1 MHDALRYLPP
11 SCEREKMKIEENIL
25 NDVSSI
31 KLEGRFD
38 ANTSDAVEK
47 FIREKIEKGCSQ
59 FVLNMENVSFISS
72 AGLRVVIIIARELR
86 NEHQGD
92 LHIAVLQPS
101 VKRVFEISGLNNILK
116 IFDDEQTATEV
127 FSK

>member
-1 MHDALRYLPP
+1 
-11 SCEREKMKIEENIL
+11 MKIEETIL
-25 NDVSSI
+25 NDVSRI

-47 FIREKIEKGCSQ
+47 FIRERIEKGRSQ
-59 FVLNMENVSFISS
+59 FILNMENVSFISS

-92 LHIAVLQPS
+92 LHIAILQPS
-101 VKRVFEISGLNNILK
+101 VNRVFEISGLNNILK
-116 IFDDEQTATEV
+116 MFDDEEKATEA

>member
-1 MHDALRYLPP
+1 
-11 SCEREKMKIEENIL
+11 MKIEETIL
-25 NDVSSI
+25 KDVSSI
-31 KLEGRFD
+31 NLNGRFD

-47 FIREKIEKGCSQ
+47 FIRERIEKGRSQ

-92 LHIAVLQPS
+92 LHIAALQPS

-116 IFDDEQTATEV
+116 LFDDGQTGIQA
-127 FSK
+127 FSE

>member
-1 MHDALRYLPP
+1 
-11 SCEREKMKIEENIL
+11 MKIEENIL

-72 AGLRVVIIIARELR
+72 AGLRVVIIIAKELR

-116 IFDDEQTATEV
+116 IFDDEQTATEA

>member
-1 MHDALRYLPP
+1 
-11 SCEREKMKIEENIL
+11 MKIEETIL
-25 NDVSSI
+25 NNVSRV

-47 FIREKIEKGCSQ
+47 FIRERIEKGRSQ

-86 NEHQGD
+86 NEHHGD

-101 VKRVFEISGLNNILK
+101 VNRVFEISGLNNILK
-116 IFDDEQTATEV
+116 IFDDQDTATKA
-127 FSK
+127 FTK

>member
-1 MHDALRYLPP
+1 
-11 SCEREKMKIEENIL
+11 MKIEETIQN
-25 NDVSSI
+25 NVSRI

-47 FIREKIEKGCSQ
+47 FMREKIGKGRSQ

-92 LHIAVLQPS
+92 LHIAMLQPA
-101 VKRVFEISGLNNILK
+101 VNRVFEISGLNNILK
-116 IFDDEQTATEV
+116 IFDKEETATDA
-127 FSK
+127 FK

>member
-1 MHDALRYLPP
+1 
-11 SCEREKMKIEENIL
+11 MKIEETIL
-25 NDVSSI
+25 NDVSRI
-31 KLEGRFD
+31 KPEGRFD
-38 ANTSDAVEK
+38 ANTSDAVEN
-47 FIREKIEKGCSQ
+47 FLRERIEKGRNQ

-116 IFDDEQTATEV
+116 MFDDEQTATEA

>member
-1 MHDALRYLPP
+1 
-11 SCEREKMKIEENIL
+11 MKIEETIQK
-25 NDVSSI
+25 DVSSI
-31 KLEGRFD
+31 KLKGRFD

-47 FIREKIEKGCSQ
+47 FIRERIEKGRSQ

-92 LHIAVLQPS
+92 LHMAMLQPS
-101 VKRVFEISGLNNILK
+101 VNRVFEISGLNNILK
-116 IFDDEQTATEV
+116 MFDDEEAATEA
-127 FSK
+127 FS